1 MPPIN
6 YAWIIF
12 FLDCVKCL
20 MLIPR
25 SIQYPL
31 LSRDVSVCIQS
42 KWVFSQRFIS
52 LTLPTEMKTLRL
64 SCDSSTSTAAAGA
77 TGKARRRSVLITY
90 MAVNLLIESIPRNYK
105 KISRCGSKLVHR
117 SCSTEDDET
126 EEVERQREEDRGRLG
141 WEGRRGLAVTWPIS
155 AVGLLSQ

>member
-20 MLIPR
+20 MLIPL

-31 LSRDVSVCIQS
+31 LSRDESICILS
-42 KWVFSQRFIS
+42 KWVFSQRFIN
-52 LTLPTEMKTLRL
+52 LMLPTGMKTLTL
-64 SCDSSTSTAAAGA
+64 SCDSSTSTVTAGA

-90 MAVNLLIESIPRNYK
+90 TAVNLPIEKHPRKRRKYQGVSVN
-105 KISRCGSKLVHR
+105 SLTAAAAC
-117 SCSTEDDET
+117 
-126 EEVERQREEDRGRLG
+126 VERKNEMMRQKQRWWWKQREAGVG
-141 WEGRRGLAVTWPIS
+141 
-155 AVGLLSQ
+155 VGLPLWPDLSRL